1 MPSVNE
7 RQALLLPR
15 ARDGACHAHHS
26 LPLYRRPLGNLLK
39 VQASVLGMAS
49 GSVAVL
55 VGLLILATFLA
66 LFNYLTPSGK
76 LTVTGRRAGGDAECV
91 GSDLRHS
98 RQTQRA
104 GQSRRR
110 AVSDRSCT
118 IPVQGI
124 SLEQDPEKWGRYSL
138 ATNAERVCAEI
149 TLKQKSEMTIR
160 RKVITLYWLGPLAAA
175 SACSILF
182 AISALTASRLKL
194 APLCIGG

>member
-39 VQASVLGMAS
+39 VQASALGMAS

-91 GSDLRHS
+91 GSDHP
-98 RQTQRA
+98 
-104 GQSRRR
+104 
-110 AVSDRSCT
+110 
-118 IPVQGI
+118 IPVKPNVLVKAGDVLFQI
-124 SLEQDPEKWGRYSL
+124 DPAPFPY
-138 ATNAERVCAEI
+138 
-149 TLKQKSEMTIR
+149 
-160 RKVITLYWLGPLAAA
+160 KVYL
-175 SACSILF
+175 
-182 AISALTASRLKL
+182 
-194 APLCIGG
+194 